1 MTVAGGH
8 PTDADRER
16 SSLPTLLEVIRASR
30 DGDAAALAGL
40 YRDDVAWLADGGA
53 VAGTEAAVARH
64 MEIAG
69 RAAAWDEPQQQG
81 ARAALRWSGSDGS
94 RGTILVEVRRG
105 QIVFAAAL

>member
-1 MTVAGGH
+1 
-8 PTDADRER
+8 
-16 SSLPTLLEVIRASR
+16 
-30 DGDAAALAGL
+30 
-40 YRDDVAWLADGGA
+40 
-53 VAGTEAAVARH
+53 

-81 ARAALRWSGSDGS
+81 ARAALRWSGADGS